1 MGGLIPS
8 LLGLLPRLLLVNSS
22 ETPCQCGIALEVV
35 RLLGRRSAA
44 SIVVVGQQLT
54 SSGFPAASSGSSLF
68 IAMSVSVDSSSEPP

>member
-1 MGGLIPS
+1 VGGLIPS
-8 LLGLLPRLLLVNSS
+8 LLGLLLVNSS